1 MFPLFFLLLTVKV
14 KIDFAPFKQFDLI
27 LEDRCF
33 QGETIAYIEEQ
44 AMRNWGFPILVVA
57 PEVGATLTERDCI
70 ICKPVSQGKE
80 SVTLRE
86 EIVSLRKDLSSQ
98 NETIARQGE
107 TIVRQG
113 ETIARQDGEVVMLK
127 EGNVLIKERIARF
140 DSSRVSS
147 KVVLFI
153 QDVNAMFSLEK
164 TNLSSYSYPLQ
175 TLREFRNQ
183 ESHYIYIGEIETNP
197 KVRVKLE
204 IGLRYL
210 RLNQQSVIQTLWKIL
225 RTKRDSQAPNSW
237 RISNETA
244 LKLATDMVE
253 EFIMFLE
260 RKLNQLPENT
270 SSSENDESKDDAEL
284 FWEFD

>member
-210 RLNQQSVIQTLWKIL
+210 RLNQQSVIQKLWKIL

>member
-127 EGNVLIKERIARF
+127 EENVLIKERIARF

-237 RISNETA
+237 QMSNETV
-244 LKLATDMVE
+244 LKLATNMMKE
-253 EFIMFLE
+253 LIMFLE
-260 RKLNQLPENT
+260 RKLNQLPE
-270 SSSENDESKDDAEL
+270 SL
-284 FWEFD
+284 F

>member
-127 EGNVLIKERIARF
+127 EENVLIKERIARF

-164 TNLSSYSYPLQ
+164 TNLSSYSFPLQ

-210 RLNQQSVIQTLWKIL
+210 RLNQQSVIQKLRKIL

-237 RISNETA
+237 QMSNETV
-244 LKLATDMVE
+244 LKLATNMIKE
-253 EFIMFLE
+253 LIMFLE
-260 RKLNQLPENT
+260 RKLNQLPE
-270 SSSENDESKDDAEL
+270 SLCSSENDESKEDAEL